1 MRVYG
6 YISTGK
12 TPILGVFLFFKLK
25 VYLRPCNMPRRVL
38 LRKKRYGTKL

>member
-12 TPILGVFLFFKLK
+12 TPILGVFLFCGKFDNAIYTNLLK
-25 VYLRPCNMPRRVL
+25 S
-38 LRKKRYGTKL
+38 